1 MQRSIEYDR
10 KTNKAFFVNSFK
22 LSLTI
27 VQDHMEANKITP
39 SNIRITKEQQGIIK
53 LCQNSKFNV

>member
-1 MQRSIEYDR
+1 MQQSIEYDR
-10 KTNKAFFVNSFK
+10 KTNKAFFVKSFK

-39 SNIRITKEQQGIIK
+39 SNIRTTKEQQGIIK
-53 LCQNSKFNV
+53 LC

>member
-1 MQRSIEYDR
+1 MQQSIEYDH
-10 KTNKAFFVNSFK
+10 KTNKAFFVKSFK

-53 LCQNSKFNV
+53 LC